1 MESVQRFSAPSG
13 FRRLSAE
20 ALDTFELAKRF
31 TGLPDGIT
39 NPHQLLSVLK
49 RGALPLGI
57 PARLLQLIDRLFAA
71 TLAQDWES
79 DSRPIVWLS
88 NDRLKED
95 LGIGMTQLKGA
106 IRRLGRLRLVA
117 MRDSPNGRRY
127 GYRDRSGRIVEA
139 YGFDLSPLAVR
150 YAELLAAA
158 ESAAAEREART
169 ALRRRASVARRA
181 AYQLL
186 ETAAEYCVN
195 GAELDGL
202 EAAADRTAAAGRST
216 RDVADLETLVVS
228 FEERVEAVRNW
239 LQSEL
244 RKKESDP
251 KRADLR
257 PHIIPTNDPQ
267 ACESATVNCSPKPSS
282 APSGGDLPATARSGT
297 GSEAEEDPRIA
308 PSELLRLAPRLA
320 DAVPVEQPTW
330 ADIVDGADRLRHVMG
345 ISKSLWGR
353 ACTTIGR
360 YHAAIAVAIISTKP
374 EASFRS
380 SPGAYFHGMI
390 ARAEQGELYLER
402 SIFGLRERTYGPR
415 CRDRQAAQREHHHYD
430 RDRSTTD
437 ARSECPSDRKS

>member
-1 MESVQRFSAPSG
+1 MKSVQRFKAPTG

-20 ALDTFELAKRF
+20 ALDTLELAKRF
-31 TGLPDGIT
+31 GGLPEGIT

-57 PARLLQLIDRLFAA
+57 PGRVLQLIDRLFAA
-71 TLAQDWES
+71 TLAQDWEF

-95 LGIGMTQLKGA
+95 LGIGMTQLKSA
-106 IRRLGRLRLVA
+106 IRRLGQLHLVA

-127 GYRDRSGRIVEA
+127 GYRDRTGRIVEA

-169 ALRRRASVARRA
+169 ALRRRASIARRA

-186 ETAAEYCVN
+186 ETAAEYRVS

-202 EAAADRTAAAGRST
+202 EAAADRTAATGRSM

-228 FEERVEAVRNW
+228 FEERVEVVRNW

-267 ACESATVNCSPKPSS
+267 ACESATVNRSPRPSS
-282 APSGGDLPATARSGT
+282 ALSSGDLSVATRSGIS
-297 GSEAEEDPRIA
+297 SEVEDDPRIA
-308 PSELLRLAPRLA
+308 PSELLRLVPRLA

-330 ADIVDGADRLRHVMG
+330 ADIVDGADRLRHLLG
-345 ISKSLWGR
+345 ISKPLWGR

-360 YHAAIAVAIISTKP
+360 YRAAIAVAIVSTKP
-374 EASFRS
+374 ATSFRS

-402 SIFGLRERTYGPR
+402 SIFGLRERAYGPR
-415 CRDRQAAQREHHHYD
+415 RGQRRATQTEH
-430 RDRSTTD
+430 RG
-437 ARSECPSDRKS
+437 E

>member
-1 MESVQRFSAPSG
+1 MESVQRFKAPTG

-20 ALDTFELAKRF
+20 GLATFDLAKRF
-31 TGLPDGIT
+31 AGLPEGIT

-57 PARLLQLIDRLFAA
+57 PGRVLQLIDRLFAA

-95 LGIGMTQLKGA
+95 LGIGTTQLKAA
-106 IRRLGRLRLVA
+106 IRRLGQLRLAA

-127 GYRDRSGRIVEA
+127 GYRDRTGRIVEA

-150 YAELLAAA
+150 YAELLSAA

-169 ALRRRASVARRA
+169 ALRRRASIARRA
-181 AYQLL
+181 AHQLL
-186 ETAAEYCVN
+186 ETAAEYRVD

-202 EAAADRTAAAGRST
+202 ESAADRTAAVARST
-216 RDVADLETLVVS
+216 RDVADLETLVMS
-228 FEERVEAVRNW
+228 FEERIEAVRNW

-251 KRADLR
+251 KRPVLR

-267 ACESATVNCSPKPSS
+267 ACKSATVNGSPTQSS
-282 APSGGDLPATARSGT
+282 ARSGCDQPVANRSGI
-297 GSEAEEDPRIA
+297 GSEVEEDPRIA

-320 DAVPVEQPTW
+320 EAVPVEQPTW
-330 ADIVDGADRLRHVMG
+330 ADIVDGADRLRHLLG
-345 ISKSLWGR
+345 ISKPLWGR
-353 ACTTIGR
+353 ACTTLGR
-360 YHAAIAVAIISTKP
+360 HRAAIAVAIVSTKP
-374 EASFRS
+374 ETSFRS

-415 CRDRQAAQREHHHYD
+415 RGQRRTAQAEYQH
-430 RDRSTTD
+430 
-437 ARSECPSDRKS
+437 